1 MIPQQNASSEVCA
14 AVTDVIEDNEYWSR
28 KLVILSRSR
37 QINRLWLEKLLVL
50 IDGVQLYALLWQLSQ
65 PWLWSARWLAMTR
78 WTNAFNL
85 DFYSFLALGV
95 ATGSTEQSISS
106 WGEMSRYWLYAFA
119 WGLVPWAGVVVLQM
133 AKITWT
139 KQGRSD
145 FILLS
150 VKWENVLLQVL
161 QFLYVPVGLAVLRL
175 VKCNANGNVSAES
188 MVLPCGSVEH
198 VAVVLAATCV
208 LGGGFLVG
216 LPLILRRRIQDAI
229 VYSNVKKHE
238 RFLIEKELE
247 YILGTSNSYLE
258 LYMPL
263 FASFRRHAIYMPV
276 QMCMLKLVLLLT
288 LSTLRSS
295 PSSTN
300 KGAKELIFSLALV
313 SMAVYKTKA
322 FPYRCVSTSY
332 FAVLVDWMLV
342 ANGVFVL
349 LCANGVRSALTVP
362 TSVTSSLTF
371 LNASFLIII
380 GFKELRDI
388 VQLYMHPQ
396 SAKIKRQCWPT
407 NDGMEEIVT
416 FGPKVEFWVKVIH
429 NAQKTVL
436 KSLLVI
442 PSMRSYQDLKSALD
456 EVELCYKEAA
466 VSDHLL
472 TSQLYEVFLN
482 VYELYVEAVASNP
495 FYQIGYPAKDLA
507 NLAGVFERRHDRQL
521 LLSSRTRRILNK
533 VHIARSWLRRTEP
546 HAVVNNWERTTVDIE
561 EFLDAERDCYLTTSV
576 ASATN

>member
-1 MIPQQNASSEVCA
+1 M
-14 AVTDVIEDNEYWSR
+14 
-28 KLVILSRSR
+28 
-37 QINRLWLEKLLVL
+37 
-50 IDGVQLYALLWQLSQ
+50 
-65 PWLWSARWLAMTR
+65 
-78 WTNAFNL
+78 
-85 DFYSFLALGV
+85 
-95 ATGSTEQSISS
+95 
-106 WGEMSRYWLYAFA
+106 
-119 WGLVPWAGVVVLQM
+119 
-133 AKITWT
+133 
-139 KQGRSD
+139 
-145 FILLS
+145 
-150 VKWENVLLQVL
+150 
-161 QFLYVPVGLAVLRL
+161 
-175 VKCNANGNVSAES
+175 
-188 MVLPCGSVEH
+188 
-198 VAVVLAATCV
+198 
-208 LGGGFLVG
+208 
-216 LPLILRRRIQDAI
+216 
-229 VYSNVKKHE
+229 
-238 RFLIEKELE
+238 
-247 YILGTSNSYLE
+247 
-258 LYMPL
+258 
-263 FASFRRHAIYMPV
+263 
-276 QMCMLKLVLLLT
+276 
-288 LSTLRSS
+288 
-295 PSSTN
+295 
-300 KGAKELIFSLALV
+300 
-313 SMAVYKTKA
+313 
-322 FPYRCVSTSY
+322 
-332 FAVLVDWMLV
+332 
-342 ANGVFVL
+342 